1 MAIEGCAHAVF
12 ARSPHAHARIAAI
25 STARAAAMS
34 GVLAI
39 ITGREWAAGGLGTIL
54 PCMSPVPFTD
64 GRPMNDAK
72 RPVFATE
79 KVCFVGDTVA
89 AAIAETR
96 AQAADAAEA
105 IAVEYEALPVVT
117 DVARAIEADAPV
129 IHAALGTNVVY
140 VVEHGD
146 AGAAEAAIAGAHHVS
161 ALEIRN
167 RRIIA
172 NPMETRCYLGHYD
185 EGQDHYTL
193 WASCQGPHQLRVWLS
208 KLAFGIPLR
217 RIRVVAP
224 DVGGGFGPKG
234 YFYPEQPVVLWASK
248 LVGRPVRFTATRSDA
263 MMTDAHARDHVT
275 KARMGFDREGR
286 ILGLAVDTIAGFGG
300 YQSSFNAVIPGGHYP
315 TTMSGLYRTPA
326 VHVRVTGAYTNT
338 APIDAYRGS
347 IQASTSVGERLLEN
361 GARELGI
368 EVAEMRARNYIG
380 AVAYPYTNPLGTT
393 YDSGNP
399 AGQQAIMMAAAG
411 YVGLRAEQAA
421 LKARGL
427 RMGVGMAGIVE
438 GAGLGPSRQMAA
450 GSITKTGTW
459 EAGRVRVHPDG
470 RATLSVGTHSHGQSH
485 EITFRQVAAD
495 GLGIDI
501 EAIDFQQGDTDRD
514 PGNFGTGAARSLST
528 AGIALAIA
536 SQRIVAKATTLAAHL
551 MECAEADIDYR
562 DGVFTIRGTDR
573 GRSFA
578 QVAEMAY
585 RGADYPEEGF
595 ELGLESTVNFDP
607 VATNYPTALHLA
619 VVMVDVETGVV
630 GLRGYHCVCQ
640 WRSKKGSP
648 RRCNTSERLN

>member
-1 MAIEGCAHAVF
+1 M
-12 ARSPHAHARIAAI
+12 
-25 STARAAAMS
+25 
-34 GVLAI
+34 
-39 ITGREWAAGGLGTIL
+39 
-54 PCMSPVPFTD
+54 
-64 GRPMNDAK
+64 
-72 RPVFATE
+72 
-79 KVCFVGDTVA
+79 
-89 AAIAETR
+89 
-96 AQAADAAEA
+96 
-105 IAVEYEALPVVT
+105 
-117 DVARAIEADAPV
+117 
-129 IHAALGTNVVY
+129 
-140 VVEHGD
+140 
-146 AGAAEAAIAGAHHVS
+146 
-161 ALEIRN
+161 
-167 RRIIA
+167 
-172 NPMETRCYLGHYD
+172 
-185 EGQDHYTL
+185 
-193 WASCQGPHQLRVWLS
+193 
-208 KLAFGIPLR
+208 
-217 RIRVVAP
+217 
-224 DVGGGFGPKG
+224 
-234 YFYPEQPVVLWASK
+234 
-248 LVGRPVRFTATRSDA
+248 
-263 MMTDAHARDHVT
+263 
-275 KARMGFDREGR
+275 
-286 ILGLAVDTIAGFGG
+286 
-300 YQSSFNAVIPGGHYP
+300 
-315 TTMSGLYRTPA
+315 
-326 VHVRVTGAYTNT
+326 
-338 APIDAYRGS
+338 
-347 IQASTSVGERLLEN
+347 
-361 GARELGI
+361 
-368 EVAEMRARNYIG
+368 
-380 AVAYPYTNPLGTT
+380 AYPYTNPLGTT

-630 GLRGYHCVCQ
+630 GLRGYHCVDDCGRVVNPLIVHGQ
-640 WRSKKGSP
+640 VHGGLGQGIGQAMIEHMAYEPGTGQLLTGSFMDYAMPRADDLVSFDLSFQETLCPSNPLGVKGCSETGASGSP
-648 RRCNTSERLN
+648 AAIGNAIVDACWDLGLHHLDQPYTPERVWRALRAARAPEG

>member
-1 MAIEGCAHAVF
+1 MYIGKALGRGEDFRFLTGRGSYVDDMAIEGCAHAVF

-25 STARAAAMS
+25 STARAAAMP

-300 YQSSFNAVIPGGHYP
+300 YQSSFNAVIPGGALPDHHVRPLPHAGRPCARDRRLYQHRAHRCLP
-315 TTMSGLYRTPA
+315 GLDPGLDLRGRAVAGERRARARHRGGGDAGAELYR
-326 VHVRVTGAYTNT
+326 R
-338 APIDAYRGS
+338 RG
-347 IQASTSVGERLLEN
+347 V
-361 GARELGI
+361 
-368 EVAEMRARNYIG
+368 
-380 AVAYPYTNPLGTT
+380 PLH
-393 YDSGNP
+393 
-399 AGQQAIMMAAAG
+399 Q
-411 YVGLRAEQAA
+411 
-421 LKARGL
+421 
-427 RMGVGMAGIVE
+427 
-438 GAGLGPSRQMAA
+438 
-450 GSITKTGTW
+450 
-459 EAGRVRVHPDG
+459 
-470 RATLSVGTHSHGQSH
+470 
-485 EITFRQVAAD
+485 
-495 GLGIDI
+495 
-501 EAIDFQQGDTDRD
+501 
-514 PGNFGTGAARSLST
+514 
-528 AGIALAIA
+528 
-536 SQRIVAKATTLAAHL
+536 
-551 MECAEADIDYR
+551 
-562 DGVFTIRGTDR
+562 
-573 GRSFA
+573 
-578 QVAEMAY
+578 
-585 RGADYPEEGF
+585 
-595 ELGLESTVNFDP
+595 
-607 VATNYPTALHLA
+607 
-619 VVMVDVETGVV
+619 
-630 GLRGYHCVCQ
+630 
-640 WRSKKGSP
+640 SP
-648 RRCNTSERLN
+648 RHHI